1 MATTTN
7 KHQELKFS
15 RRLNE
20 DWPLKNKKRRWEQMM
35 KKMEKKALKDGR
47 VFDPAHKTF
56 EAFHNASI
64 KGGKEGLENMAKIV
78 RQQRADKA
86 SKKASRRREDEGEA

>member
-1 MATTTN
+1 MAITTN
-7 KHQELKFS
+7 KNKEQKYS
-15 RRLNE
+15 RRLTEN
-20 DWPLKNKKRRWEQMM
+20 WPLKNKKRRWEKMM
-35 KKMEKKALKDGR
+35 KTMEKKALKDGR
-47 VFDPAHKTF
+47 KFDPAHKTF

-86 SKKASRRREDEGEA
+86 AKRSKRTREDEGDA